1 MSANADTK
9 RITLDIP
16 SDMHRRLKAIAAL
29 MGVTLKEY
37 ILGCVEEKTFSRE
50 PTEHLFKAMESSHF
64 EENLNEYESVDD
76 LIRHLKLD
84 EE

>member
-16 SDMHRRLKAIAAL
+16 SDMHRKLKAIAAL

-37 ILGCVEEKTFSRE
+37 ILGCVEEKTFSTE
-50 PTEHLFKAMESSHF
+50 PTEHLFRAMEESRF
-64 EENLNEYESVDD
+64 EENLNEYESVDE
-76 LIRHLKLD
+76 LIRKLKLD